1 MAVREEKI
9 TLEPMNIFWGRRQKD
24 SIQFEDD
31 LASAEAGKYF
41 TIGDDDWFWLDDGI
55 VVTPSTPAGFSNEH
69 AIVYSPGDSAS
80 NIAAL
85 AEAVVQAVSGFN
97 AKATADVLV
106 YEQDES
112 GAVTGLVDG
121 DTGYTI
127 ASLAVGDG
135 RDLGGSGPIE
145 VSFSVDTTD
154 IQASQLGTQILDQV
168 VTGTNMELS
177 FELLEL
183 TQENWKLMLS
193 EVIGGSVTVGLDEVL
208 GLGDSKRFKNMSQ
221 FSRELSLRPVGSV
234 DDSRNL
240 HFWKVYPII
249 ESVNYAGD
257 DISKMSL
264 SWKALRD
271 SSKSNEI
278 SIMIFGDGKLNLL

>member
-9 TLEPMNIFWGRRQKD
+9 TLEPMDIFWGRRQRD
-24 SIQFEDD
+24 SIQFIDD
-31 LASAEAGKYF
+31 VAGAEAGKYF
-41 TIGDDDWFWLDDGI
+41 TIGDSDYFWLDDG
-55 VVTPSTPAGFSNEH
+55 VAADPAPVGFANGH
-69 AIVYSPGDSAS
+69 AIPLTDNDSAS
-80 NIAAL
+80 VLGAA
-85 AEAVVQAVSGFN
+85 AVTAIDAVDGFN
-97 AKATADVLV
+97 AKNEAGLV
-106 YEQDES
+106 TYEQDS
-112 GAVTGLVDG
+112 PGAVTGLVDG

-127 ASLAVGDG
+127 ASLSVGDG

-168 VTGTNMELS
+168 VTATNLELS

-183 TQENWKLMLS
+183 TKENWELMLS
-193 EVIGGSVTVGLDEVL
+193 EVIGGKETVGADEVL

-221 FSRELSLRPVGSV
+221 FSRELRLKPVGSS
-234 DDSRNL
+234 DDARNL

-264 SWKALRD
+264 SWRALRD
-271 SSKSNEI
+271 ANKSNEI
-278 SIMIFGDGKLNLL
+278 SLMIFGDGKLNLL